1 MSEVVDAQ
9 FHFGSADEHWTWLMS
24 NGHRN
29 TIERIDAAQIEPFK
43 VALTQRLEEH
53 RDEQGYAF
61 DRPVRFTI
69 ARRAA

>member
-1 MSEVVDAQ
+1 
-9 FHFGSADEHWTWLMS
+9 MS

>member
-1 MSEVVDAQ
+1 
-9 FHFGSADEHWTWLMS
+9 MS

-29 TIERIDAAQIEPFK
+29 TIERIDASQIGSFK
-43 VALTQRLEEH
+43 DALTQRLEQH
-53 RDEQGYAF
+53 RDERGYEF